1 MPGHRLHV
9 AALQGFPWQALA
21 FGVGLTGD
29 ADARWRERIG
39 NAVPPP
45 AAAAV
50 ASVMGRSILAAR
62 QGITFQLSY
71 QPIWVQ
77 PLAAALSLAHGIA

>member
-1 MPGHRLHV
+1 
-9 AALQGFPWQALA
+9 
-21 FGVGLTGD
+21 
-29 ADARWRERIG
+29 
-39 NAVPPP
+39 
-45 AAAAV
+45 
-50 ASVMGRSILAAR
+50 MGRSILAAR